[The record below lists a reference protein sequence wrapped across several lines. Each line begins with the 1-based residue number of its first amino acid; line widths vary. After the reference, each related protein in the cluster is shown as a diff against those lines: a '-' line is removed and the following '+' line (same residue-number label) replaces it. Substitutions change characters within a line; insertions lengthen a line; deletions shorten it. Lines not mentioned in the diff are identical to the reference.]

1 MWHPTKGYT
10 ALGYFMTW
18 LFYML
23 IALPGVIFYIWSLIE
38 DEAAACEGISGAWL
52 FTMWSKTAGLYGSW
66 ILYFLPVLM
75 FILQLGQING
85 DIFAPG
91 WINAQVLTAMLTISW
106 IATGVIHI
114 LFTPALKQQLMDKC
128 APKEEAPVAAEVPA
142 EEEVVEESIEEEPTV
157 DEGNDW
163 D

>member
-52 FTMWSKTAGLYGSW
+52 FNMWSTSPGLYGSW
-66 ILYFLPVLM
+66 VLYFLPVLM

-106 IATGVIHI
+106 IGTGVIHV
-114 LFTPALKQQLMDKC
+114 LFVPALNQQIEDKC
-128 APKEEAPVAAEVPA
+128 APKEAPLVEEIVDA
-142 EEEVVEESIEEEPTV
+142 EEVIEESIEEEPTV

>member
-1 MWHPTKGYT
+1 MGMWHPTKGYT

-66 ILYFLPVLM
+66 IL
-75 FILQLGQING
+75 
-85 DIFAPG
+85 
-91 WINAQVLTAMLTISW
+91 
-106 IATGVIHI
+106 
-114 LFTPALKQQLMDKC
+114 KQQLMDKC